1 MDKKGIKPAAP
12 IEERKSALKQAEEDF
27 ERSQKDSILKGKMIT
42 ASQTMINK
50 ENRSENIKERGDI
63 FGEEDIV
70 SLPSSTGNSGTFH

>member
-1 MDKKGIKPAAP
+1 
-12 IEERKSALKQAEEDF
+12 
-27 ERSQKDSILKGKMIT
+27 MIT